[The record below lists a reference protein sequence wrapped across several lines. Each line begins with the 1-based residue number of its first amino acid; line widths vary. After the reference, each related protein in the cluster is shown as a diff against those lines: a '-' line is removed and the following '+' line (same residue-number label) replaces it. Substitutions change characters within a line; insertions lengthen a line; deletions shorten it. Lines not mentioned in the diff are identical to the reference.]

1 MKSPRKTSRG
11 FTLLALLAFVALT
24 GAVLAAAG
32 TIYSHAAQREKE
44 RELLFVG
51 NQFRHAIELY
61 YRKSPGAQA
70 WPKDL
75 EALVEDKRN
84 VVPQHWLR
92 KLYADPLTR
101 SADWGVVEAPG
112 GGIMGVYSKSDAAP
126 IKSANF
132 ALRDEAFKG
141 AVKYSDWKFVYKPE
155 NSG

>member
-1 MKSPRKTSRG
+1 MRSPRGFSRG
-11 FTLLALLAFVALT
+11 FAYIALLVFVGLT
-24 GAVLAAAG
+24 GAFLAAAG
-32 TIYSHAAQREKE
+32 TLYSTAARREKE

-126 IKSANF
+126 VKSANF
-132 ALRDEAFKG
+132 AQRDEAFKG